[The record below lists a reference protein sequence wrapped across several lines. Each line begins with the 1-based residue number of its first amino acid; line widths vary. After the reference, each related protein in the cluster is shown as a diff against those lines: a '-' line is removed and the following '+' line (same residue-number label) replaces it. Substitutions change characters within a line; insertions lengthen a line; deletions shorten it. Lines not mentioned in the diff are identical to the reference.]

1 MKCTKNGR
9 YFELL
14 SFLGFCKNV
23 ITFFPSVFSIRLTF
37 PNQIPKLL
45 GIFLK
50 ISRLMENPAPG
61 TNVNKTT
68 DLNDPD
74 NMALP
79 AELLRKISG
88 AANSLHRESDNSAFP
103 YCFSYCYSIIS
114 MILLLQ
120 LFRSDY
126 FN

>member
-14 SFLGFCKNV
+14 SLIRFCKIV
-23 ITFFPSVFSIRLTF
+23 FTIFPSVFSIRLTF

-50 ISRLMENPAPG
+50 ISRLMENPTPGTIVNKATVPNAPG
-61 TNVNKTT
+61 S
-68 DLNDPD
+68 
-74 NMALP
+74 MALP